1 MLAGHRLTVCSCGAI
16 SCCLDLATCN
26 EREASQRMILHS
38 ELKKLAGSRD
48 AYGLIGDYL
57 SGASMEV
64 RFLRQDELRV
74 RTHLIVASKEFPQ
87 VRIGVEGSATSPLV
101 RHFFQPTSIYDAGG
115 WEIGDPRDE
124 DSLWHLIAS
133 REHERA
139 SAAAAGAQELARRR
153 AVRKIEEQE
162 AQVLRSA
169 GLRAEA
175 ASRLL
180 AVAHRGA
187 VSGRQWDAVLQ
198 DLNAVLPLIE
208 READRSFVA
217 DLSLR
222 RRRSCLFSLSGR
234 QLRWLDD
241 ILGRT
246 AIRLVATQPAEAASG
261 SRSGVSA

>member
-1 MLAGHRLTVCSCGAI
+1 
-16 SCCLDLATCN
+16 
-26 EREASQRMILHS
+26 MIPHS

-64 RFLRQDELRV
+64 RFLRQGESRV

-87 VRIGVEGSATSPLV
+87 VRIGVEGSETPPLA
-101 RHFFQPTSIYDAGG
+101 RHFFQPTKIYDPGG
-115 WEIGDPRDE
+115 WEIGDSRDE
-124 DSLWHLIAS
+124 KALWRLIAS

-139 SAAAAGAQELARRR
+139 ASKAAGAQELARRR
-153 AVRKIEEQE
+153 AVRETEERE
-162 AQVLRSA
+162 SLALRSA
-169 GLRAEA
+169 GLRARA

-180 AVAHRGA
+180 AVSHRGG

-208 READRSFVA
+208 RETDRSFVA
-217 DLSLR
+217 DLSVR
-222 RRRSCLFSLSGR
+222 RRRSWLFSLSGR

-241 ILGRT
+241 ILVRT
-246 AIRLVATQPAEAASG
+246 AIRLAATELAEVASG